1 MLKAI
6 TFTLALLFD
15 LLGAMFLIGSL
26 PFTAIAFFVTLISTS
41 YTVMHVL
48 LLPIVVLVAS
58 LVMCVICIMLA
69 SAFEVLY
76 DELN

>member
-1 MLKAI
+1 MLRAI

-15 LLGAMFLIGSL
+15 LLGAMFLIGSI

>member
-1 MLKAI
+1 MLRAI

-15 LLGAMFLIGSL
+15 LLGAMFLIGSMS
-26 PFTAIAFFVTLISTS
+26 FTAIAFFVTLISTS
-41 YTVMHVL
+41 YTIMHVL
-48 LLPIVVLVAS
+48 LLPIVVLGAS

-76 DELN
+76 DKLN

>member
-1 MLKAI
+1 MLKTI

-26 PFTAIAFFVTLISTS
+26 PFTVIAFFVTLISTS

>member
-1 MLKAI
+1 MLRAI
-6 TFTLALLFD
+6 IFTLALLFD

-26 PFTAIAFFVTLISTS
+26 PFTAIAFFVTLVGTS

-76 DELN
+76 DKLN

>member
-1 MLKAI
+1 MLKTI
-6 TFTLALLFD
+6 TLALALLFD

-26 PFTAIAFFVTLISTS
+26 PFTAIAFFVTIIGTS
-41 YTVMHVL
+41 YTIMHVL
-48 LLPIVVLVAS
+48 LLPIVVLGAS

-76 DELN
+76 DKLN

>member
-1 MLKAI
+1 MLRAI

-15 LLGAMFLIGSL
+15 LLGAMFLIGSI
-26 PFTAIAFFVTLISTS
+26 PFTVIAFFVTLISTS

-48 LLPIVVLVAS
+48 LLPIAVLVTS

>member
-1 MLKAI
+1 MLRAI

-15 LLGAMFLIGSL
+15 LLSAMFLIGSL

-48 LLPIVVLVAS
+48 LLPIVVLGAS
-58 LVMCVICIMLA
+58 LVMSVICIIL
-69 SAFEVLY
+69 SWVFEVLY
-76 DELN
+76 DKLN

>member
-1 MLKAI
+1 MLKTI
-6 TFTLALLFD
+6 TLALALLFD
-15 LLGAMFLIGSL
+15 LLGAMFLIGSM
-26 PFTAIAFFVTLISTS
+26 PFTAIAFFVTIISTS

-58 LVMCVICIMLA
+58 LVMCVICVMLA

-76 DELN
+76 DKL

>member
-1 MLKAI
+1 MLRAI
-6 TFTLALLFD
+6 IFTLALLFD

-26 PFTAIAFFVTLISTS
+26 PFTAIAFFVTIIGTS

-48 LLPIVVLVAS
+48 LLPIIVLVAS
-58 LVMCVICIMLA
+58 LVMCVICVMLA

-76 DELN
+76 DKLN

>member
-1 MLKAI
+1 MLRALI
-6 TFTLALLFD
+6 FTLALLFD

-26 PFTAIAFFVTLISTS
+26 PFTAIAFFVTLIGTS

-48 LLPIVVLVAS
+48 LLPIAVLVAS
-58 LVMCVICIMLA
+58 LVMCAICIMLA

>member
-1 MLKAI
+1 MLKTI
-6 TFTLALLFD
+6 TLALALLFD
-15 LLGAMFLIGSL
+15 LLGAMFLIGSM
-26 PFTAIAFFVTLISTS
+26 PFTVIAFFVTIISTS

-76 DELN
+76 DKLN

>member
-1 MLKAI
+1 MLKTI
-6 TFTLALLFD
+6 TLALALLFD

-26 PFTAIAFFVTLISTS
+26 PFTVIAFFVTIISTS

-58 LVMCVICIMLA
+58 LVIGVICIIL
-69 SAFEVLY
+69 SLVFEEIF
-76 DELN
+76 DKLN

>member
-1 MLKAI
+1 MLRAI

-26 PFTAIAFFVTLISTS
+26 PFTAIAFFVTLITTS

-48 LLPIVVLVAS
+48 LIPIAVLGAS

-76 DELN
+76 DKLN

>member
-1 MLKAI
+1 MLRAI

-15 LLGAMFLIGSL
+15 LLGAMFLIGSI
-26 PFTAIAFFVTLISTS
+26 PFTVIAFFVTLISTS

-48 LLPIVVLVAS
+48 LLPIAVLVTS

-76 DELN
+76 DKLN

>member
-1 MLKAI
+1 MLKTI

-15 LLGAMFLIGSL
+15 LLSAMFLIGSI
-26 PFTAIAFFVTLISTS
+26 PFTAIAFFVTIISTS

-58 LVMCVICIMLA
+58 LVMCIICIMLA

-76 DELN
+76 DKLN